1 MTAFRSQE
9 GVKPRFSRTDRGQD
23 PKVGEGRIERTQP
36 MVFPGKKA
44 ADVGIDLATPA
55 VEFTGSEARSRFA
68 GHVEQVTVEVH
79 DANRAADA
87 AVHKGMAEAEKHNG
101 ELRALPRP
109 DRVKWLPRKTFGGGA
124 PPSRLR

>member
-23 PKVGEGRIERTQP
+23 PKVGEGRTERTQP

-55 VEFTGSEARSRFA
+55 VEFTWSRSRSKCMTLIGPPTQRF
-68 GHVEQVTVEVH
+68 T
-79 DANRAADA
+79 RAW
-87 AVHKGMAEAEKHNG
+87 
-101 ELRALPRP
+101 R
-109 DRVKWLPRKTFGGGA
+109 
-124 PPSRLR
+124 RLKNTTESCVLCPGPIG